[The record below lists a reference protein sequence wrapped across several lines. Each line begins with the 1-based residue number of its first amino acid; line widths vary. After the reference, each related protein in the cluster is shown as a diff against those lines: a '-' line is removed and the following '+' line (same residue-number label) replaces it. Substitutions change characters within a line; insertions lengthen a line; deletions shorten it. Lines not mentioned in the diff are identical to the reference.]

1 MDGEPDLA
9 ADGGGDGDAD
19 VVALYGRVVG
29 MRLSAESLRGAL
41 AAADARLEDDI
52 KREAAA
58 EKEADA
64 AERRLA
70 EKARSLLKFATRP
83 NDFPTLR
90 RPRRSRRRST
100 CWRRRGARGGR
111 GRSGSW
117 SGGGRVGSSSHSK
130 PITD

>member
-9 ADGGGDGDAD
+9 AADGGGDAD

-70 EKARSLLKFATRP
+70 EKARSSMILCYQMRIDNQMTSQLFA
-83 NDFPTLR
+83 DQED
-90 RPRRSRRRST
+90 
-100 CWRRRGARGGR
+100 RGGDPPAGDVGER
-111 GRSGSW
+111 EAGEAGAGVGAEA
-117 SGGGRVGSSSHSK
+117 GG
-130 PITD
+130 

>member
-9 ADGGGDGDAD
+9 AADGGGDAD

-70 EKARSLLKFATRP
+70 EKARS
-83 NDFPTLR
+83 
-90 RPRRSRRRST
+90 S
-100 CWRRRGARGGR
+100 
-111 GRSGSW
+111 
-117 SGGGRVGSSSHSK
+117 
-130 PITD
+130 